1 MNSERALIRRKD
13 HIRTAIIR
21 WLYQDQSTLPAGLGW
36 FLATQPPPSY
46 EGVLITAAEV
56 DEAQGYLWNQGLV
69 EPRYPRDI
77 YDEDVDEDDLMYPRL
92 TAKGVDCAEMGMP
105 VSRFINPTQGG
116 ASTTTYNVH
125 NPKGSV
131 IGGSHGTVRQTNNFG
146 FDAAQ
151 VGHLLQLATL
161 IRQMAP
167 VLNLP
172 AEEEA
177 ELLDGV
183 RELET
188 AASDAPA
195 DQGVLRRATDRVM
208 LALTSASEVTGGLSL
223 LIQQGHEIVNA
234 VFGG

>member
-1 MNSERALIRRKD
+1 MDSALASIRRKD

-21 WLYQDQSTLPAGLGW
+21 WLHQCTETPSWLED
-36 FLATQPPPSY
+36 FLRIQPSPSY
-46 EGVLITAAEV
+46 DGVRITRQEVREAEH
-56 DEAQGYLWNQGLV
+56 YLWGQGLV
-69 EPRYPRDI
+69 EPSFTP
-77 YDEDVDEDDLMYPRL
+77 DEDEDPDLLSMPRL
-92 TAKGVDCAEMGMP
+92 TARGIDCVEMGLR
-105 VSRFINPTQGG
+105 VSEFNNRAQGG
-116 ASTTTYNVH
+116 AATHTYNVH

-223 LIQQGHEIVNA
+223 LIQQGHEIANA